1 VDNEFYKKLEPLA
14 KGATVSLTEAVDQLR
29 FNDKGLIPAI
39 AQQHDTGEVLMMAW
53 MNKES
58 IIVSLASGHVCYW
71 SRSRQSFWRKGE
83 SSGNVQK
90 LIEMRIDCDGD
101 TLLCEVDQTGPACH
115 TDRTNCF
122 YLRVDKD
129 HLSVVSNPVEKS
141 Q

>member
-1 VDNEFYKKLEPLA
+1 MDNKFYKQLEPLA
-14 KGATVSLTEAVDQLR
+14 KGDAVSVAEAIDQLR
-29 FNDKGLIPAI
+29 FDDKGLIPAI

-58 IIVSLASGHVCYW
+58 ITESLSTGHVCYW

-101 TLLCEVDQTGPACH
+101 TLLCKVDQTGPACH

-122 YLRVDKD
+122 YLRVDKK
-129 HLSVVSNPVEKS
+129 HLSVIANPVEKS
-141 Q
+141 